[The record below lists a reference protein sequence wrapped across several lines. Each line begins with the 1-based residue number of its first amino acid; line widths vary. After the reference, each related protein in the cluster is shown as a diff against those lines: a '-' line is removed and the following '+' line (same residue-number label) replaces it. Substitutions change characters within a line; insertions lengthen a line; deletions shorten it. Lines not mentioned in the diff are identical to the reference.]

1 MARKPG
7 LVELAVAAGVS
18 LATVD
23 RALNGREKVRGDT
36 VARIAEAARQLGH
49 PAALR
54 LAGGEAHLPEVRFGV
69 ALHKQGQDF
78 YKAFAEELHRAVAE
92 ARGVRGKLSLEFS
105 SSQAPSEMAKLLRG
119 MAGRCDVLA
128 ATAVNHPEVTEA
140 VQELRDTGM
149 HVFSL
154 LSDFAVEARSGYL
167 GLDNLKHGRTAAWM
181 MALAARA
188 AEHKGTGKLAI
199 FVGGHRWH
207 GHELRETGFRAYLRE
222 KAPKLEVLEALVN
235 LETRQLTYEA
245 TLALLARHP
254 TLRGVYVAGGGMEG
268 AIAALREAGR
278 PDVALIVSALT
289 PDSRAALA
297 EGLVTLVLDTPLEK
311 LCRALIATMTRAAL
325 GQGEVERTQLFLPP
339 DIHVSEISLG
349 PARSAFSGETG
360 RLMRA
365 RAIGGGKWFPRVGSA
380 FWNACSDFGILS

>member
-1 MARKPG
+1 MARRPG
-7 LVELAVAAGVS
+7 LVELAEAAGVS

-23 RALNGREKVRGDT
+23 RALNGRERVRADT
-36 VARIAEAARQLGH
+36 VARIAEAARRLGH

-54 LAGGEAHLPEVRFGV
+54 LSGAQVDLPELRFGV

-78 YKAFAEELHRAVAE
+78 YKAFAEELQRAVAQ
-92 ARGVRGKLSLEFS
+92 AQGVRGRLVLEFS
-105 SSQAPSEMAKLLRG
+105 VSQAPSEMARLLRA
-119 MAGRCDVLA
+119 MEGRCDVLA
-128 ATAVNHPEVTEA
+128 ATAVNHPEVSEA
-140 VQELRDTGM
+140 VAHLRGQGM

-154 LSDFAVEARSGYL
+154 LSDFAPESRTGYL
-167 GLDNLKHGRTAAWM
+167 GLDNLKHGRTAGWM
-181 MALAARA
+181 MALAARDP
-188 AEHKGTGKLAI
+188 GKLAI

-222 KAPKLEVLEALVN
+222 KAPQLEVLEAMVN

-268 AIAALREAGR
+268 AIAALREAKR

-297 EGLVTLVLDTPLEK
+297 EGVATLVLDTPLEK
-311 LCRALIATMTRAAL
+311 LCRALIATMSRAAL
-325 GQGEVERTQLFLPP
+325 GQGEVERLQLFLPP
-339 DIHVSEISLG
+339 DIHV
-349 PARSAFSGETG
+349 GES
-360 RLMRA
+360 
-365 RAIGGGKWFPRVGSA
+365 V
-380 FWNACSDFGILS
+380 